1 VTLIAADGDPSMG
14 IVVEVQL
21 AVDERKRWVWPAYVA
36 NLRARLKCSVC
47 LLVVTLDEAVAR
59 WAAKPI
65 EMGGESRFV
74 PVVLGPSE
82 IAEVTDCAEACAAPE
97 RSVLSAMAH
106 GRGSDSRKAIQIARA
121 ALTASAGLDEEWR
134 TFYGDLVYFSVGED
148 LRQELETMGIL
159 MMGGKPYEYQSEFA
173 KKYFAQGVA
182 QGRASVIL
190 RQLAY
195 RFGPLNDDVR
205 HRIEKASFDELTSI
219 GERLLTA
226 QTLQQTL
233 DPQ

>member
-1 VTLIAADGDPSMG
+1 
-14 IVVEVQL
+14 
-21 AVDERKRWVWPAYVA
+21 
-36 NLRARLKCSVC
+36 
-47 LLVVTLDEAVAR
+47 
-59 WAAKPI
+59 
-65 EMGGESRFV
+65 
-74 PVVLGPSE
+74 
-82 IAEVTDCAEACAAPE
+82 
-97 RSVLSAMAH
+97 
-106 GRGSDSRKAIQIARA
+106 
-121 ALTASAGLDEEWR
+121 
-134 TFYGDLVYFSVGED
+134 
-148 LRQELETMGIL
+148 MGIL